1 MRFIW
6 TLVKVALA
14 VAIIVPLCII
24 ALGLGLGILGA
35 LFALSIVVLKLA
47 VLALVGYGV
56 FRLAAR
62 LFGGPKAPAPP
73 AIKELP
79 TYDPHYEAAM
89 RELDRE
95 LGEIPRK

>member
-14 VAIIVPLCII
+14 VAIVVPLCII
-24 ALGLGLGILGA
+24 ALGVGLGILGA
-35 LFALSIVVLKLA
+35 LFGLAIVVLKLA

-56 FRLAAR
+56 FKLAAR
-62 LFGGPKAPAPP
+62 LIGGPKAPTPP
-73 AIKELP
+73 AVKQLP

-95 LGEIPRK
+95 LGEVPRR

>member
-6 TLVKVALA
+6 TLIKVALA
-14 VAIIVPLCII
+14 VAIVVPLCII
-24 ALGLGLGILGA
+24 ALGVGMGILGA
-35 LFALSIVVLKLA
+35 LFGIAVLVLKLG

-56 FRLAAR
+56 FKLASK
-62 LFGGPKAPAPP
+62 LFGGPKRPSPP
-73 AIKELP
+73 PVKQLP

>member
-14 VAIIVPLCII
+14 VAIVVPLAII
-24 ALGLGLGILGA
+24 ALGIGMGILGA
-35 LFALSIVVLKLA
+35 LFGLAVLVLKFGL
-47 VLALVGYGV
+47 LALVGYGV
-56 FRLAAR
+56 FKLATR
-62 LFGGPKAPAPP
+62 LFGGPKNPSPPAP
-73 AIKELP
+73 KELP